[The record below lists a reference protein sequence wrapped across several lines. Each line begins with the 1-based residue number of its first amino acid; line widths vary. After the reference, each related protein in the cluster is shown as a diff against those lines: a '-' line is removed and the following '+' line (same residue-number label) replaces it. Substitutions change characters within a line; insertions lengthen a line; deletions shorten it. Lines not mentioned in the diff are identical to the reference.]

1 MIAFI
6 AQHMVDVDQKTNKQ
20 KIYISVKCQEIWL
33 RDELRASEVI
43 SEIVTSRM
51 SL

>member
-20 KIYISVKCQEIWL
+20 KKISVTCQEIWL

>member
-6 AQHMVDVDQKTNKQ
+6 AQHMVDVDQKK
-20 KIYISVKCQEIWL
+20 KISVKCQEIWL